1 MRVVIAGDYPEHPP
15 DLVGGIQAVIYN
27 TLEHLAN
34 YPDLDLHIV
43 TCEKWR
49 TRPLSPPTD
58 RQGRWSVHYLPSSPR
73 LPHTLSMLT
82 VDRVAV
88 RRQIRALA
96 PDLVHAHGQAA
107 AYPFAAFDTGL
118 PTLVTVHGIN
128 ALEARVDPRGGALK
142 GRLRFALWNAVER
155 LCLRRA
161 QDIVVISP
169 FVEQII
175 GANTRARL
183 HVVENPVQD
192 DFLSLVP
199 EPQPGKVLLV
209 GSVQKRKG
217 TLEAVQAMALVHR
230 QVPGAQ
236 LYVAGGFSPA
246 YQAYGDRVRRHVAET
261 GAEGYV
267 RFMGHLGHA
276 ALLEAYR
283 TSHLVLFPSWL
294 EASPVALEE
303 AMAAGLPSVVSDIGG
318 TAHLV
323 EEGVTGFRVPVG
335 SAESLAEAMLHLLQ
349 DAGACQRMGQRAR
362 QIAASRFSAELAA
375 RKTHDLY
382 QGLLRPGPV
391 AGAAGPR
398 S

>member
-1 MRVVIAGDYPEHPP
+1 MRAVIAGDYPEHPP

-27 TLEHLAN
+27 TLEHLAD
-34 YPDLDLHIV
+34 YSDLELHIV
-43 TCEKWR
+43 TCEKWPG
-49 TRPLSPPTD
+49 RPLPPQTV
-58 RQGRWSVHYLPSSPR
+58 RHGRWTVHYLPSSPR
-73 LPHTLSMLT
+73 LPHTASMLT
-82 VDRVAV
+82 VDRVAI
-88 RRQIRALA
+88 RRKIRALA

-128 ALEARVDPRGGALK
+128 ALEARVDPRGGAVK
-142 GRLRFALWNAVER
+142 GRLRFALWSAVER

-169 FVEQII
+169 FVEQVI
-175 GANTRARL
+175 GADTRARL
-183 HVVENPVQD
+183 HVVENPVHD
-192 DFLSLVP
+192 SFFSLVP

-217 TLEAVQAMALVHR
+217 TLEAIQAMAIVHQ
-230 QVPGAQ
+230 QVPAAQ

-246 YQAYGDRVRRHVAET
+246 YQAYGDRVRQHVAEI

-267 RFMGHLGHA
+267 RFMGHVGHA

-283 TSHLVLFPSWL
+283 TSQLFLFPSWL

-323 EEGVTGFRVPVG
+323 EEGVTGVRVPAA
-335 SAESLAEAMLHLLQ
+335 SAESLARAMIHLLQ
-349 DAGACQRMGQRAR
+349 DAETCQRMGQRAR
-362 QIAASRFSAELAA
+362 QVAAGRFSAELAA

-382 QGLLRPGPV
+382 QGLLGRGLV